1 MVLLMR
7 SINLAFLLFF
17 FFVMF
22 NQKVYSLPT
31 NQTNPKSFSEA
42 NLLDDDSAVLLKAAA
57 VVVEGNKST
66 GRLLQ

>member
-1 MVLLMR
+1 MALLIR
-7 SINLAFLLFF
+7 SKIITLSCFCFG
-17 FFVMF
+17 MF
-22 NQKVYSLPT
+22 NLKVYSLPT

-66 GRLLQ
+66 RPLLH

>member
-1 MVLLMR
+1 M
-7 SINLAFLLFF
+7 
-17 FFVMF
+17 
-22 NQKVYSLPT
+22 PT

-66 GRLLQ
+66 GRLFTIMILLLGR

>member
-1 MVLLMR
+1 
-7 SINLAFLLFF
+7 
-17 FFVMF
+17 MF
-22 NQKVYSLPT
+22 NLKVYSLPT

-66 GRLLQ
+66 RPLFH

>member
-1 MVLLMR
+1 MALLIR
-7 SINLAFLLFF
+7 SKIITLSGFC
-17 FFVMF
+17 FVMF
-22 NQKVYSLPT
+22 NLKVYSLPT

-66 GRLLQ
+66 RPLLH